1 MEEAVRV
8 LLVEDDVLIALAMEM
23 QLKRKGYSICSK
35 VTTGEEAIA
44 SAQSNVPDVILMDIR
59 LAGKI
64 DGVDAAYRIREFS
77 DVSIIFLTG
86 YQDPATEERAQAVNP
101 LAYLIKPAD
110 FNTLQMLIDSAK

>member
-1 MEEAVRV
+1 MDEAVRV

-23 QLKRKGYSICSK
+23 QLKRKGYCVCSK
-35 VTTGEEAIA
+35 VTTGEEAIV

-59 LAGKI
+59 LAGQI

-86 YQDPATEERAQAVNP
+86 YQDPVTEERAQAVNP
-101 LAYLIKPAD
+101 LAYLIKPAN
-110 FNTLQMLIDSAK
+110 FPELQDLLDSVK